1 MFRKLSSDLKLLGA
15 FAATFVLAITVAALS
30 LVLENSRLAIT
41 ALLAA
46 WGVMLFLVLFHYAY
60 RRALA
65 LISPTQPFTLM
76 VENVRAQLQAW
87 IRRAERAAPLLEH
100 INRTNADAIRGS
112 QSDRHL
118 LRLSFFQLNPYWAD
132 AAKQAIEHTV
142 LFARRYAEQ
151 GDHEVSNAALAAV
164 LGINSQYIAT
174 KGRTFFS
181 NQPLFNNLLATD
193 EFIDKVLEL
202 LRQNV

>member
-30 LVLENSRLAIT
+30 LVLKNSRLAIT

-65 LISPTQPFTLM
+65 LISPTQPLTLM

-100 INRTNADAIRGS
+100 INRTNTDAIRGS
-112 QSDRHL
+112 QSDHHL
-118 LRLSFFQLNPYWAD
+118 LRLSFFQL
-132 AAKQAIEHTV
+132 
-142 LFARRYAEQ
+142 YAEQ

-164 LGINSQYIAT
+164 LGINSQYVAA
-174 KGRTFFS
+174 KGRTFLS
-181 NQPLFNNLLATD
+181 NQPLFNNPLSTD